1 MRNFFA
7 SLALLACLAIP
18 AHPLFALDVP
28 LYTSPATDLAELL
41 SSAELQAL
49 NQKLQAYRTQS
60 GHEIAVLI
68 IPTLGDEALEDYAH
82 KVFNKWGVGKG
93 DKDNGVLFLMALQE
107 KKTRIEVGYGLE
119 GDLTDVESGR
129 IVRRNSPMADHFR
142 RQDWAGGINAV
153 VDGII
158 SAIGGEYVDPVP
170 EKKKFPVS
178 FGMAMFIGLILVI
191 IIGKIGDAVRRRGGN
206 FWGGGRGGGWGT
218 GGGFGGFGGF
228 GGGSSSG
235 GGGGGFS
242 FGGGSSGGGGASGG
256 W

>member
-1 MRNFFA
+1 MRNFL
-7 SLALLACLAIP
+7 SSIALLAGLLLP

-41 SSAELQAL
+41 SSSELQAL
-49 NQKLQAYRTQS
+49 NEKLLAYRTQS
-60 GHEIAVLI
+60 GNEVAVLI
-68 IPTLGDEALEDYAH
+68 IPTLADEALEDYSH
-82 KVFNKWGVGKG
+82 KVFNQWGIGKG
-93 DKDNGVLFLMALQE
+93 DKDNGVLFLMALEE

-142 RQDWAGGINAV
+142 SQDWAGGINVV

-170 EKKKFPVS
+170 EKRKFPIP
-178 FGMAMFIGLILVI
+178 FGLAMFIGLIAVI
-191 IIGKIGDAVRRRGGN
+191 IIGKIGDAIRGKRGG
-206 FWGGGRGGGWGT
+206 FWGGGTGGWGT
-218 GGGFGGFGGF
+218 GGGFGGFSGG
-228 GGGSSSG
+228 SSG

>member
-1 MRNFFA
+1 MRNF
-7 SLALLACLAIP
+7 LIIIALLACLLTP

-41 SSAELQAL
+41 SSSELQAL
-49 NQKLQAYRTQS
+49 NEKLLAYRNQS
-60 GHEIAVLI
+60 GHEVAVLI
-68 IPTLGDEALEDYAH
+68 IPTLADEALEDYCH
-82 KVFNKWGVGKG
+82 KVFNQWGIGKG
-93 DKDNGVLFLMALQE
+93 DNDNGVLFLTALKEQ
-107 KKTRIEVGYGLE
+107 KTRIEVGYGLE

-142 RQDWAGGINAV
+142 SQDWAGGINVV

-170 EKKKFPVS
+170 AKPKPAIP
-178 FGMAMFIGLILVI
+178 FGLVMFIGLIAIVI
-191 IIGKIGDAVRRRGGN
+191 LGKIGDAVRGKGGK
-206 FWGGGRGGGWGT
+206 FWGGGSGGWGT
-218 GGGFGGFGGF
+218 GGGFGGFSGG
-228 GGGSSSG
+228 SSG